1 MVKEKLSVATTFD
14 AFINSENAIF
24 SFLVTLLTLKWREKI
39 AR

>member
-24 SFLVTLLTLKWREKI
+24 SFLVTLLTSPLYS
-39 AR
+39 APV